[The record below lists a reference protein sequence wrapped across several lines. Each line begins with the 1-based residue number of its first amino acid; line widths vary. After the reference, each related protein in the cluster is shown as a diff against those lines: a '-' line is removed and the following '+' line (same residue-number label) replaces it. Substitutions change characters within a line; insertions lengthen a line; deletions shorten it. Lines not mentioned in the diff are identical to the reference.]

1 MNDSDRMD
9 IIDRQIPEAI
19 AMRKDIIRR
28 LNADPTNIE
37 LNKEWLASLERLDEL
52 QRTAEEPSV

>member
-9 IIDRQIPEAI
+9 IIDRQIPDAI
-19 AMRKDIIRR
+19 EMRRDIIRR

-52 QRTAEEPSV
+52 QHMAEEPSV